1 MLRKASVS
9 FLLACFVF
17 SAFAQDTIP
26 KNSNRYI
33 GVQIN
38 QLIRQILNFSSSSTA
53 VNNPYLITY
62 AVNSRQ
68 TGWGANFGLG
78 YTFNEFNDGD
88 AFLRRRTKIN
98 DFFFRVG
105 FERKSGFGKRWILSS
120 GIDALIDL
128 QNNTTRTTQS
138 GISPSNTTTTK
149 NKNNGWGLGPR
160 VTLNYTITDRMLIGT
175 EATYYFK
182 SLKNTIETQGQG
194 GVSDDKTTEKS
205 KRFQLVVPAVIFMVL
220 KF

>member
-1 MLRKASVS
+1 MLRKTCVS
-9 FLLACFVF
+9 FLFIGFVV

-26 KNSNRYI
+26 GRSTHYV

-38 QLIRQILNFSSSSTA
+38 QLIRQVLNFSSSSTA
-53 VNNPYLITY
+53 VNNPYLLTY

-88 AFLRRRTKIN
+88 AFLERNTKIN

-105 FERKSGFGKRWILSS
+105 FEKKSSLGKRWILSS
-120 GIDALIDL
+120 GIDAVVDL
-128 QNNTTRTTQS
+128 QNNTTKTVQ
-138 GISPSNTTTTK
+138 GNDPNTTVETK

-160 VTLNYTITDRMLIGT
+160 ASLNYIATDRIWVGT
-175 EATYYFK
+175 EITYYFK
-182 SLKNTIETQGQG
+182 SLKNTIETDAVNGI
-194 GVSDDKTTEKS
+194 DDKTTDKT
-205 KRFQLVVPAVIFMVL
+205 KRFQFAVPAVIFMIV